1 MIDYL
6 LDTGIL
12 VRHLR
17 NDPGYIALT
26 GQLSSEG
33 VLSIAS
39 FTRFEI
45 LRGMRDYEQE
55 RTCDLLDS
63 MESFP
68 MNDQV
73 ADLAGELVRVWR
85 KRGIT
90 LGEGDVIIAATA
102 LSQGLALVTTNA
114 RHFPMPELTV
124 WDTDKTGNLNIYQ
137 R

>member
-1 MIDYL
+1 MIDFL

-26 GQLSSEG
+26 SHLSSKG

-55 RTCDLLDS
+55 RTYDLLDS
-63 MESFP
+63 MVSFP

-73 ADLAGELVRVWR
+73 ADLAGKLIRVWR
-85 KRGIT
+85 KQGIT
-90 LGEGDVIIAATA
+90 LGDGDVIIAATA
-102 LSQGLALVTTNA
+102 ISQELVFVTSNA

-124 WDTDKTGNLNIYQ
+124 WQADEDGNVSIYEH
-137 R
+137 